1 MRTRFCTN
9 CQSLM
14 LPGSTCCTVC
24 GRALSEETE
33 SKQTGLSG
41 FLRRR
46 ERPEPAAPVY
56 QANSEAPYMPY
67 KPREGQ
73 LDIIL
78 DIRRALD
85 DNRHIVMESGTGTGK
100 TIVSL
105 AATLEHAERTGKKI
119 VYLTR
124 TISQS
129 DQVMKELKAVST
141 VKPVSGMTLTGRN
154 KSCRL
159 FTGEEYEGMSPSVLS
174 MMCEDR
180 KSRSN
185 RGQAG
190 GCIHYDRTAGM
201 LPQVTAFCKE
211 SFPTSAELDAFCAE
225 KGICPYEVRRM
236 LMKDFDVVVA
246 PYIHILSEDIRT
258 NFITNLGGEDVK
270 IALIVDE
277 AHNLIDAARQ
287 QESFRIPMQMIAAA
301 IDECSAFRK
310 PELHAGVVLDDF
322 LKQLRSA
329 VRQLAVKYL
338 TLGSTEAALPPGALE
353 DLICERFRID
363 RAGLEAAIDRMIL
376 LGEERTDMIL
386 GSGEQRM
393 SPVYTV
399 AAALKDWTA
408 AGGDRHV
415 KAVKADDNGEYLSA
429 TCIDPHDIVMF
440 MRGLDSALHMSGTL
454 QPLEQYHKIMGLP
467 SDTLARTY
475 PSPFPPGNRS
485 VVYVDDLTTKY
496 DVMQRDKAMSTK
508 IVRRIAALCNAVDRN
523 TIVFFPSYRLMN
535 NMRPFLERDVKRAL
549 YWEEAG
555 QPARTMRA
563 VDIFRKGS
571 GGVFFCVIGG
581 SVAEGMDFPGDEL
594 SFAILVG
601 IQFPPPSLE
610 LKAMGEMY
618 DRRYGRGMG
627 WKYLQETPAIR
638 KMRQAVGRLI
648 RTETDRGMAVIL
660 DSRAARYR
668 RQLEAKVTDDAVR
681 DATGFFRED

>member
-1 MRTRFCTN
+1 
-9 CQSLM
+9 M
-14 LPGSTCCTVC
+14 LPGSTNCTTC
-24 GRALSEETE
+24 GRRLSEEAE
-33 SKQTGLSG
+33 SKQTGLTG
-41 FLRRR
+41 FFGKRS
-46 ERPEPAAPVY
+46 RPTPAEPVY
-56 QANSEAPYMPY
+56 QANDAAPFMPY

-73 LDIIL
+73 MDIIR
-78 DIRRALD
+78 DIRAALD

-105 AATLEHAERTGKKI
+105 AATLEHAARTGKKV

-129 DQVMKELKAVST
+129 DQVMKELKAIST
-141 VKPVSGMTLTGRN
+141 VREVSGMTLTGRN
-154 KSCRL
+154 KSCKL
-159 FTGEEYEGMSPSVLS
+159 FVGEEYEGMPPNVLS

-185 RGQAG
+185 RGQEG
-190 GCIHYDRTAGM
+190 GCRYYDRTANM
-201 LPQVTAFCKE
+201 LPQVTAFCKA
-211 SFPTSAELDAFCAE
+211 SFPTSAELDAFCVE

-246 PYIHILSEDIRT
+246 PYIHILSEDIRA
-258 NFITNLGGEDVK
+258 NFINNLGGEDVR
-270 IALIVDE
+270 IVMIVDE
-277 AHNLIDAARQ
+277 AHNLVDAARQ
-287 QESFRIPMQMIAAA
+287 QESFTIPMHTIEAA

-310 PELHAGVVLDDF
+310 PELHEGVVLDDF
-322 LKQLRSA
+322 LKFLKAA
-329 VRQLAVKYL
+329 VRQLANKNL
-338 TLGSTEAALPPGALE
+338 TLGSTEAALPPGAVE
-353 DLICERFRID
+353 DLLCSRFGID
-363 RAGLEAAIDRMIL
+363 REALEAAIDRMIY

-399 AAALKDWTA
+399 AVALRNWTA

-415 KAVKADDNGEYLSA
+415 KAVKSDADGEYLSA
-429 TCIDPHDIVMF
+429 ACIDPHDIVMF

-454 QPLEQYHKIMGLP
+454 QPLEQYHKVMGLP
-467 SDTLARTY
+467 PTTLARTY
-475 PSPFPPGNRS
+475 PSPFPPGNKS
-485 VVYVDDLTTKY
+485 VVYVEDLTTKY
-496 DVMQRDKAMSTK
+496 DVMQSDPAMSTK
-508 IVRRIAALCNAVDRN
+508 IARRIAALCNAVDRN

-535 NMRPFLERDVKRAL
+535 GMRPFLERDVRRTL
-549 YWEEAG
+549 YWEESG
-555 QPARTMRA
+555 QPARTARSIDA
-563 VDIFRKGS
+563 FRKGA

-610 LKAMGEMY
+610 LKAMSGMY
-618 DRRYGRGMG
+618 DQRYGPGMG
-627 WKYLQETPAIR
+627 WKYMQETPAIR
-638 KMRQAVGRLI
+638 KMRQAIGRLI

-668 RQLEAKVTDDAVR
+668 RQLEAKPTEDAVG
-681 DATGFFRED
+681 DAAGFFRDG